1 MNNDEPIILKQDNGD
16 VKLMYRD
23 PNKTQL
29 PMPTKPVVGNKP
41 KVIKQKP
48 KTPGFLQKASKYFFG
63 EEVEDP
69 GKYLWENKIEPA
81 GKRIISNATNEA
93 LTMIKHAVQ
102 RKLYDGQIFDDGPED
117 YTSYSNGTRSSTQPK
132 RNMPKTYKALAPVKE
147 LRFTNRMDAVKVLA
161 DLKKIIVNEGAV
173 TVGKYYELSD
183 AADEAE
189 SSDYSSGW
197 LNLDSVVDPVE
208 SPGGG
213 WILKLPDPG
222 SLAIR

>member
-1 MNNDEPIILKQDNGD
+1 MNNDEPIIFKQDNGD

-81 GKRIISNATNEA
+81 GKWIISNATNEA

-117 YTSYSNGTRSSTQPK
+117 YTSYSNWTTSSTQTK
-132 RNMPKTYKALAPVKE
+132 KMPKTYKALAPVKE

-189 SSDYSSGW
+189 SSDYTSGW